1 MRFIWFMASVP
12 GRVIR
17 FLAGAALILAGA
29 WWVHGTLGLVL
40 AVVGLVPL
48 FAATFDLCLL
58 APLFKLPLDGRE
70 VRARR
75 GGSS

>member
-1 MRFIWFMASVP
+1 MRFIYFMATVP

-17 FLAGAALILAGA
+17 FVAGASLILAGT
-29 WWVHGTLGLVL
+29 WWLRGALGTVL

-48 FAATFDLCLL
+48 LAATFDLCLL

-70 VRARR
+70 IRARR
-75 GGSS
+75 RGAS